1 LRDFFSLNIS
11 GNFKV
16 ATLPSILLEV
26 MEFFVIP
33 VGVALLAGVL
43 IILTLTT
50 KSKL

>member
-1 LRDFFSLNIS
+1 
-11 GNFKV
+11 
-16 ATLPSILLEV
+16 

-50 KSKL
+50 KRKL